1 MKVMLDK
8 GILFFIG
15 CQLIPTPPSPCPDF
29 GGQFLLSLMI
39 GLAAPDYLVRP
50 VYVFLRLLGR
60 LVKFLFGW
68 IPLIGSFVRGVEDLL
83 NRFLEFASKKRKSDN
98 IVLDKVYRIFLKE
111 DIIERIVFG
120 YFVTVT
126 TGSFFLLLW
135 FLA

>member
-1 MKVMLDK
+1 MLDE

-29 GGQFLLSLMI
+29 GGQFLLSLTI
-39 GLAAPDYLVRP
+39 GLLAPDYLVKP

-60 LVKFLFGW
+60 FFKFVFGW
-68 IPLIGSFVRGVEDLL
+68 MPLVGRIVHGADDLL
-83 NRFLEFASKKRKSDN
+83 NRFFEFAAKERKSRN
-98 IVLDKVYRIFLKE
+98 RVLQKIYKVLLKE

-126 TGSFFLLLW
+126 TGSIFLV
-135 FLA
+135 LAFTV